1 MRDRRKYLFALAAY
15 SDMTREDVKDLA
27 KLKVY
32 VMTLI
37 FALRASLLAPW

>member
-1 MRDRRKYLFALAAY
+1 
-15 SDMTREDVKDLA
+15 MTREDVKDLA

-37 FALRASLLAPW
+37 FALQASLLAP